1 MLKSCCP
8 VPLAGEPDPPTPPQL
23 SPGWASSPVLS
34 SPSRLQ
40 PHQYSLLSS
49 NTRQGRCC
57 LGRGAAAPSAESCP
71 PRHSRGSLTSFQPE
85 LDVSCPVRHPPCSA
99 PLPGL
104 RPGPAPRC
112 RRRSAPRPAHL
123 SRLAR
128 PFHFS
133 PRRHHL
139 LMDRIPRLSTT
150 LFVIALFHPYP
161 DPQGKS
167 RIVSSARKGP
177 GTWQAPSDSLSDER
191 TTERMRVS
199 RPLRMCT
206 GSPGGGGSG
215 LARRRALFS
224 GRVLKGR
231 AHDVPGNPPGVT
243 HSRRLPPPPPP
254 PLRLTACQSPRP
266 RQQQRENDFSG

>member
-23 SPGWASSPVLS
+23 SPGWASSPVLG

-49 NTRQGRCC
+49 NTCQGRCC

-71 PRHSRGSLTSFQPE
+71 PRHWRGSLTSFQPE

-128 PFHFS
+128 PFSLFPTTPSPSHGPDPSLIHHFVCHRPLPPLPRS
-133 PRRHHL
+133 PRQEQ
-139 LMDRIPRLSTT
+139 DRFLCPEGSWHM
-150 LFVIALFHPYP
+150 A
-161 DPQGKS
+161 
-167 RIVSSARKGP
+167 
-177 GTWQAPSDSLSDER
+177 GTQ
-191 TTERMRVS
+191 
-199 RPLRMCT
+199 
-206 GSPGGGGSG
+206 
-215 LARRRALFS
+215 
-224 GRVLKGR
+224 
-231 AHDVPGNPPGVT
+231 
-243 HSRRLPPPPPP
+243 
-254 PLRLTACQSPRP
+254 
-266 RQQQRENDFSG
+266 